1 MSNERG
7 DIKGMGYA
15 FLIIAAMIILPPI
28 LIAMSFDQYPRY
40 CKLTPLLPCI
50 GVNDDG

>member
-50 GVNDDG
+50 GVSDDG